1 MPSSPRSKSSADAA
15 MADDTAGERDTA
27 ALERRLGHSFRDPR
41 LLRRALTHRSA
52 SADNYERLEY
62 LGDAALGFFVGLLL
76 CEHAPNASE
85 QRLTLMRAHLV
96 NTAALADL
104 GRELRLGRY
113 LALGSAERRNGVGD
127 QASILADT
135 VEALIGAIV
144 QDGGQDAALAVVGRL
159 FESRIAAARAP
170 QLKDPKTR
178 LQEHL
183 QQRGLPVPRYR
194 IVATQGPAHAPVY
207 TIECVV
213 EGDLRFRGV
222 GGNRREAEKAAAD
235 MARQALEVSEREPP
249 TARVDRQTDTADTE
263 R

>member
-1 MPSSPRSKSSADAA
+1 MPSSPRSKSNADAA
-15 MADDTAGERDTA
+15 VVDDTASEHGTA

-62 LGDAALGFFVGLLL
+62 LGDAALDFFIGLLL
-76 CEHAPNASE
+76 CERAPHASE

-104 GRELRLGRY
+104 GRELRLGRH
-113 LALGSAERRNGVGD
+113 LALGNGVGD
-127 QASILADT
+127 KASILADV

-144 QDGGQDAALAVVGRL
+144 QDGGQDAALAVVSRL
-159 FESRIAAARAP
+159 FASRIAAVRAP
-170 QLKDPKTR
+170 ELKDPKTR

-183 QQRGLPVPRYR
+183 QHRGLPVPRYQ
-194 IVATQGPAHAPVY
+194 IVATQGPDHAPVY

-222 GGNRREAEKAAAD
+222 GGSRREAEKAAAAV
-235 MARQALEVSEREPP
+235 ARQALDASERESP
-249 TARVDRQTDTADTE
+249 AVSFDRQTDPADTE